1 MPIKPEL
8 PGSFP
13 LACSESQARSQ
24 TQQILDWIDEINNTG
39 FTVSADSG
47 SSKIEIGDTLAI
59 RSKQLDATSGIVT
72 EIVDT
77 DQCNIQH
84 ANTSALSGAQSG
96 GNFINS
102 VTVDTYG
109 HVTAVGTGSWSFTL
123 ASDAGSCGTIVQS
136 DTMTIVGGTEID
148 TTCGTDSVTVNHSD
162 TSDLSGQYGLGDSIV
177 IGSVTVDSLGH
188 MTAVTTKDL
197 GDGSSSTVIYW
208 NMQGDTGTNQ
218 KVSNKQTADWE
229 GGTAIKTVA
238 KATRTLE
245 ISFDPSKIT
254 GHHAT
259 GFRVLCLEGNTLLW
273 KTVEEMLKKLGGW
286 TADDDESIGHDD
298 GGDPAWQEDETC

>member
-1 MPIKPEL
+1 MPIKPNL

-84 ANTSALSGAQSG
+84 ANTSALSGTLSG
-96 GNFINS
+96 GDFIS
-102 VTVDTYG
+102 AIVVDTYG
-109 HVTAVGTGSWSFTL
+109 HVTSVGTGSWSFTL

-162 TSDLSGQYGLGDSIV
+162 TSPLSGLLGSLSDINV
-177 IGSVTVDSLGH
+177 ISSLTVDSLGH
-188 MTAVTTKDL
+188 VTAFSTADL
-197 GDGSSSTVIYW
+197 GDESSEDPVIYW
-208 NMQGDTGTNQ
+208 YMEGDTGTNQ

-238 KATRTLE
+238 KAARTLE
-245 ISFDPSKIT
+245 ISFDP
-254 GHHAT
+254 
-259 GFRVLCLEGNTLLW
+259 
-273 KTVEEMLKKLGGW
+273 
-286 TADDDESIGHDD
+286 
-298 GGDPAWQEDETC
+298 